1 MKKWKKL
8 GKFPIRDN
16 SEFFEFQNYLKNPD
30 PPLGSNS
37 DIIGF
42 ENILTTVDP
51 LRQTSEKGYLG
62 IFILKMGILSV
73 YILIF

>member
-8 GKFPIRDN
+8 GKFSFRDN
-16 SEFFEFQNYLKNPD
+16 SDFFEFQNYLKNPD
-30 PPLGSNS
+30 PPSQ
-37 DIIGF
+37 IKFRPFEF

-62 IFILKMGILSV
+62 IFTLKMGIRSV
-73 YILIF
+73 FIFII